1 MSSNEPMNK
10 LPTIIGIV
18 TLFVIHGYRKKSLNQ
33 SGTITAWLTGVS
45 TCIFGSTFAILLLSF
60 YFSSSYLTKYK
71 SSIKKTIEDGHTV
84 GGQRNYIQV
93 LSNSLPGTI
102 LAAIFYF
109 FSNSSNTLINFNNDF
124 FSSFIICCFIGHYS
138 CCNGDTWA
146 SELGIL
152 SKDEPILITTL
163 KKVPKGTN
171 GGLSPLGIG
180 ASIAGGFFIGIM
192 FYISSYFFNLP
203 IYHQQQQ
210 IISILLL
217 STISG
222 LLGSLIDSLM
232 GSTLQ
237 LSLFSIDRKVVIN
250 NVDKLLP
257 NEKTK
262 HISGANILDNHQVN
276 FLSCLC
282 TSILS
287 GFIGYFIFN

>member
-1 MSSNEPMNK
+1 MSSNELINK

-18 TLFVIHGYRKKSLNQ
+18 SLFAIHGYRKKSLNL

-93 LSNSLPGTI
+93 LSNSLTSTVFAG
-102 LAAIFYF
+102 IFYF
-109 FSNSSNTLINFNNDF
+109 FSNSSTTLINFNNDF
-124 FSSFIICCFIGHYS
+124 FSSFILCCFIGSYS

-152 SKDEPILITTL
+152 SKDQPILITTF

-171 GGLSPLGIG
+171 GGLSSLGIC
-180 ASIAGGFFIGIM
+180 ASIAGGFFIGLM
-192 FYISSYFFNLP
+192 FYISSYYFNLA
-203 IYHQQQQ
+203 IYHKQQQLV
-210 IISILLL
+210 SILLL
-217 STISG
+217 STITG

-232 GSTLQ
+232 GSILQ
-237 LSLFSIDRKVVIN
+237 LSLFSIDRKVIIN

-257 NEKTK
+257 NEKTIR
-262 HISGANILDNHQVN
+262 ISGTNILDNHQVN
-276 FLSCLC
+276 FLSSLL

-287 GFIGYFIFN
+287 GFIGYLIFN